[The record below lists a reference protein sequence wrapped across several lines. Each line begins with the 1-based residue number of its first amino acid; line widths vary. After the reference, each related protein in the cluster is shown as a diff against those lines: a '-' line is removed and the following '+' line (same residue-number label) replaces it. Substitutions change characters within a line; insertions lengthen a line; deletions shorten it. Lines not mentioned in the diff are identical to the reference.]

1 MAWNMGC
8 KNNNQKTYTS
18 SSENVCQGLDSYL
31 VLHFP
36 KLQSSDFFFFICCRT
51 LSAKNNTHLK
61 ELRHPNILQFLG
73 SIVHDGEMTLITEY
87 LSKVKLISVFSK
99 DGPWGLLSSDASFS
113 VFLLLILWIREI

>member
-31 VLHFP
+31 KFCTFQNFKAVN
-36 KLQSSDFFFFICCRT
+36 FFFICCRT
-51 LSAKNNTHLK
+51 LSAKNNTRLK

-99 DGPWGLLSSDASFS
+99 DGPAWGTSEF
-113 VFLLLILWIREI
+113 